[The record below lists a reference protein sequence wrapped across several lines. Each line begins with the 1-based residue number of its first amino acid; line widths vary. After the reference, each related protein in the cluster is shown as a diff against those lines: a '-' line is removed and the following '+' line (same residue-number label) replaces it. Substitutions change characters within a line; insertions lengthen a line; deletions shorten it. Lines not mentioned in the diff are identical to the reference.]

1 MGGSVLQHAADGW
14 IDPCMLPSFCPEFKP
29 NCAADAGIESCNLDQ
44 LAVKKKRKN
53 GRLFGSMQG
62 YLPPVAV

>member
-1 MGGSVLQHAADGW
+1 MQQMDGSIHACCHHSA
-14 IDPCMLPSFCPEFKP
+14 PSLNPTVQQTQELNP
-29 NCAADAGIESCNLDQ
+29 AGCNLDQ

-62 YLPPVAV
+62 YLPLP